1 VTYPP
6 AQAWSPAPDQA
17 PPRRLTLIDA
27 AAMAAAVILLLIFSQ
42 GWITPIFGEQG
53 LEQAGGLIRA
63 AFFPAYLCG
72 LAILA
77 VSMGDM
83 IKVLARQPFLILLM
97 LIAVASYFWSISGG
111 ETVRRVIALGFTTLA
126 GVALAAR
133 FRWGELAEIMAIAF
147 GILAIVSFLLALGVP
162 RIGVMSEIFP
172 GAWRGVWPEKN
183 ALGGNMALFFP
194 AFATAA
200 IYHPRRRWLWWGI
213 AGLSILLL
221 LLSTSKTSLVAMML
235 GIAAIVFIALV
246 RRGPA
251 MAVGMSYTAVVV
263 IFAIAAV
270 VLLASNLVF
279 AVLGKDATLTGRTLI
294 WAAVMNQIE
303 QRPWLGYG
311 YGTVWTDE
319 GVWGPLP
326 WIVKQAGFKPQH
338 SHDSWLEQWLWL
350 GLVGLGTWIL
360 FWLQTMG
367 AAIVA
372 VFREK
377 GAYLALPFVLVYSL
391 ISITESVTMTYNDLR
406 WVVFVA
412 IACKLAYPDRLK
424 DA

>member
-1 VTYPP
+1 VTFPP
-6 AQAWSPAPDQA
+6 AQAWSPAPAEAA
-17 PPRRLTLIDA
+17 PRPLTLVDVGA
-27 AAMAAAVILLLIFSQ
+27 VAAAVILLLIFSQ

-53 LEQAGGLIRA
+53 LEQAGGVIRA

-77 VSMGDM
+77 VSFGDM
-83 IKVLARQPFLILLM
+83 IKVLARQPVLTFMM
-97 LIAVASYFWSISGG
+97 LVAVASYAWSINGP
-111 ETVRRVIALGFTTLA
+111 ETMRRVVALGFTTLA

-133 FRWGELAEIMAIAF
+133 FRWGQLAEVMAIAF
-147 GILAIVSFLLALGVP
+147 AILVVASLLFAIAVP

-200 IYHPRRRWLWWGI
+200 IYRPKRRWLWWGM
-213 AGLSILLL
+213 AGLSVVLL

-235 GIAAIVFIALV
+235 GMAAMAFIALV

-251 MAVGMSYTAVVV
+251 AAVGMSYAAVVV
-263 IFAIAAV
+263 IFAGAAI
-270 VLLASNLVF
+270 VLLASNLLF

-294 WAAVMNQIE
+294 WSAVMNQVE
-303 QRPWLGYG
+303 HRPWLGYG

-319 GVWGPLP
+319 GAWGPLP
-326 WIVKQAGFKPQH
+326 WIVKQAGFRPQH
-338 SHDSWLEQWLWL
+338 SHDSWIEQWLWL
-350 GLVGLGTWIL
+350 GLVGLWGWIL
-360 FWLQTMG
+360 FWGQTMIT
-367 AAIVA
+367 AVVA

-391 ISITESVTMTYNDLR
+391 ISITESVTLTYNDLR
-406 WVVFVA
+406 WVLFVA

-424 DA
+424 EG

>member
-1 VTYPP
+1 MV
-6 AQAWSPAPDQA
+6 D
-17 PPRRLTLIDA
+17 TLAI
-27 AAMAAAVILLLIFSQ
+27 AAAVLLLLIFSQ
-42 GWITPIFGEQG
+42 GWITPLFGEQA
-53 LEQAGGLIRA
+53 LDKAGGLIRA

-72 LAILA
+72 LVILA
-77 VSMGDM
+77 ASLGDTVR
-83 IKVLARQPFLILLM
+83 VLARQPFLVFMMLL
-97 LIAVASYFWSISGG
+97 AAASYLWSINGG
-111 ETVRRVIALGFTTLA
+111 ETIRRVVALGFTTLA

-133 FRWGELAEIMAIAF
+133 FRWGQLAEIMAIAF
-147 GILAIVSFLLALGVP
+147 GILAVASFVLAIAVP

-200 IYHPRRRWLWWGI
+200 IYHPRRRWLWWGMV
-213 AGLSILLL
+213 GLSVLLL
-221 LLSTSKTSLVAMML
+221 LLSQSKTSLVAMML
-235 GIAAIVFIALV
+235 GMAGVAFIALV

-251 MAVGMSYTAVVV
+251 AAVGMSYVAVVV
-263 IFAIAAV
+263 IFAIGAI

-303 QRPWLGYG
+303 KRPWLGYG

-319 GVWGPLP
+319 GAWGPLP
-326 WIVKQAGFKPQH
+326 WIVKQAGFRPQH

-350 GLVGLGTWIL
+350 GLVGLWSWIML
-360 FWLQTMG
+360 WAQTMIT
-367 AAIVA
+367 AVVA

-406 WVVFVA
+406 WVIFVA

-424 DA
+424 EA